1 VVFSNAISDGVLYP
15 RWVQHL
21 HVGLGSPLFTFQPP
35 LPYYGMDLL
44 YRLGLSHPLGWRV
57 LIAAA
62 LVAAF
67 VGMYL
72 LVRDLTG
79 RRWPALVA
87 ATAYLYAPYVLRN
100 SLERGSNE
108 AFSMALYPLVLWSLL
123 WVARQP
129 TAGRII
135 AATLIWAACIA
146 SHVLGPLMLFPVALA
161 LAGLLT
167 WRYRTLAPVGVLLAG
182 GLLTAFIWTPMIP
195 EQAWVHLERDFTQAE
210 SIPADNPIPLDAL
223 LALPP
228 VYDIA
233 RDNNRR
239 GDRVGLAQT
248 LALAGGLILG
258 IYAWRR
264 NRRLAAML
272 IAFSLLGLILFWL
285 FTSASDP
292 VWRIGAPVLGRLLYR
307 TRLMGLQAMAAAG
320 AAGLIVA
327 LLPPQRQR
335 AVSIVLIA
343 LFTLSALTAL
353 YVELQHRWVI
363 YDLPADMAQA
373 RAGEIRMGGSA
384 LTAFGEFTPIWRE
397 DPFDDAFMAAH
408 GGDFNA
414 EQAPIAEPGDV
425 EALSTRV
432 RDGA

>member
-1 VVFSNAISDGVLYP
+1 MTSTPTPLPAADANGASRGMGRWSWAALIVLLVLPAVVPALTRDIGARAYDAATEHVFRGVVFSNAISEGVLYP

-21 HVGLGSPLFTFQPP
+21 HIGLGSPLFTFQPP

-44 YRLGLSHPLGWRV
+44 SRLGLSHPLGWRV
-57 LIAAA
+57 LVAAA

-135 AATLIWAACIA
+135 TATLIWAACIA

-161 LAGLLT
+161 FAGLLM

-182 GLLTAFIWTPMIP
+182 GLLTAFIWAPMIP
-195 EQAWVHLERDFTQAE
+195 EQAWVHVERDFTQAE
-210 SIPADNPIPLDAL
+210 SIPADNPIRLDAL

-233 RDNNRR
+233 RDNNRS

-248 LALAGGLILG
+248 SALAIGLIVG

-264 NRRLAAML
+264 DRRLAAAL
-272 IAFSLLGLILFWL
+272 IAFSLLGLI
-285 FTSASDP
+285 S
-292 VWRIGAPVLGRLLYR
+292 VLAFHCGIRP
-307 TRLMGLQAMAAAG
+307 G
-320 AAGLIVA
+320 VA
-327 LLPPQRQR
+327 DR
-335 AVSIVLIA
+335 
-343 LFTLSALTAL
+343 
-353 YVELQHRWVI
+353 
-363 YDLPADMAQA
+363 
-373 RAGEIRMGGSA
+373 RAGVG
-384 LTAFGEFTPIWRE
+384 P
-397 DPFDDAFMAAH
+397 P
-408 GGDFNA
+408 
-414 EQAPIAEPGDV
+414 
-425 EALSTRV
+425 ALSHAV
-432 RDGA
+432 DGVAGDGGGGRGRADRRALARRSGNAP